1 MNAEAR
7 ELEWVM
13 HHPGALGEGI
23 AALSRSSFHVL
34 GRLQLGEQV
43 VALAT
48 KLLSCPVALFFTID
62 PGSNAVPSAAV
73 PSAAGV
79 MASHL
84 QPCAAVGMAL
94 HDLAPLTVQVLSRCG
109 ISEHPLV
116 LHGTRLADC
125 VADLHLPADSRVA
138 LLAPVMAEGQLAAL
152 ICAVHLGEESE
163 YSREESGF
171 SPLGLLLMDL
181 LATRVSDALEA
192 NTVYQGLEKDY
203 ELLQQRYQAM
213 SSMYEIS
220 LELARQQRDLQPM
233 LESVGSRILRL
244 LDTTGGGIWLWRE
257 AEQCLELVMSLQSG
271 YAAKVGARA
280 APGEGLVGQAYA
292 AKQLKVRNDY
302 SQWEGRPT
310 EFTDAPFRAAMAI
323 PLLWQDQVIGV
334 LAATDDREERT
345 FSAYD
350 QYLGQ
355 LLASQVIV
363 FIQNAQ
369 LFSQTRQT
377 LARTEALY
385 RANRSVTS
393 ILSLEETLQTVVNG
407 VAEALNA
414 DQVIVYTFNFT
425 TEEITHAVWG
435 GRLRRESRQAGYS
448 PPSFAELQQGLSGW
462 VIQNLQPAY
471 SPKGFVDPREG
482 SAAQERRRRNRTG
495 AIIVAPLQ
503 YRGQL
508 IGTMTAF
515 NSLDAPDFS
524 PDDVDLMVAMATQA
538 AAAVANAQL
547 FADVEQSLRRTQALY
562 QVGRSVMLTQDL
574 DEALR
579 EITARVAETLP
590 ANRVSLV
597 TFDAEARQITHF
609 ARGGPGQAYLDP
621 AISFETLWEGL
632 SGWVAREV
640 QPALSPKGK
649 PDSRESAESQR
660 HRLEHHCGAMI
671 VAPVMYRGAVIGTL
685 TAINLPEEP
694 DFTASDLDLLVAMVN
709 QAAAAIANA
718 QLFQAAQRRTLLL
731 GAGAEISRA
740 THSILELDELLL
752 QSVALIRERFELYY
766 VGVFLVDDTGEWA
779 VLRAGT
785 GEAGQHMLA
794 SGHRLRVGGQSM
806 IGACVASRQARI
818 ALDVGAEAVRFE
830 NPLLPATRSEMALP
844 LVSRDEAIGAMTI
857 QSEHPR
863 AFSADDILLLQ
874 TMADQFATA
883 IVNARLFSRARHAA
897 LDAESNQILLQS
909 VINSIPNPVFYK
921 DRTGAH
927 RIVNQAFAEQVLG
940 LPVEQ
945 ILGQTMPEL
954 ARQSLARQLL
964 PEVGASPG
972 DASPG
977 DVSPIDPAVAQA
989 QHDSDMRLIHEPGV
1003 QSFEAQIPY
1012 ADGSAHTVLL
1022 SKSTVFDAQGTITG
1036 VVGVFNDMTS
1046 RKQLLATL
1054 EHRTQQLQTAAD
1066 ISRATSSMLQLEELL
1081 PRTVELIRE
1090 QFGVYYVGVF
1100 LIDDTGKW
1108 AVLRAGTGT
1117 AGEQML
1123 QAEHRLQIGGNSMV
1137 GAAMQDREA
1146 RIAFDVGLEAVRF
1159 ENPLLPETRSEIALP
1174 LISRGDVIGA
1184 LTIQSR
1190 QPQAFS
1196 DSDILVLQ
1204 TVADQIANA
1213 IANAWL
1219 FAEAQARFEE
1229 LQRIQRDLTGAAWSK
1244 FARGHTVVGYAYE
1257 SNRLVPLLETAT
1269 AVMNDERQDATVMN
1283 DAVSHDAISE
1293 NVGQVWQERETAAI
1307 GELAR
1312 GEVVLQQDEH
1322 GAFVLAPITSPLGE
1336 PLGVLGVDA
1345 ATSSNGSNAA
1355 ETGAV
1360 SSHSVLGQEWSEDD
1374 LALIQAVREQIG
1386 MALENRLL
1394 FEQTTSVLTETT
1406 TLYEVGQQISEAHSD
1421 AEILRAAIEG
1431 ISRRPEP
1438 DRIIAG
1444 LFEPLNDPAHLRI
1457 VDGWVREGQVVQAGS
1472 AYPLSYWQLIYAAL
1486 ESEGSYVCTDI
1497 EQEAGFSG
1505 EVRRMFRH
1513 LTVRGLA
1520 AFQLRVRGMPYGAIL
1535 IYTHQPHEFTTEE
1548 LRFYTT
1554 LSQNTSVALE
1564 NQFLLETTRQE
1575 AERRAL
1581 LNEVMSTASASLD
1594 PDNLVHD
1601 SVQLIAQRLGMPTLY
1616 WKVDRERIRPLA
1628 VYRFDGSAVFL
1639 EETEERFV
1647 PEDVPELTEAVVSRL
1662 DYRWKF
1668 STTAGLW
1675 SPFEVYRAELD
1686 LEEALVLPVTIRDE
1700 VLGVL
1705 ILGQQHNHPA
1715 IDENETA
1722 FFHNAAVNI
1731 GVALENAQLYQDAQE
1746 TAEKLKE
1753 VDRLKSEFLANMSHE
1768 LRTPLN
1774 SIIGFSRVILKGI
1787 DGPITDLQKTDLD
1800 AIYQS
1805 GRHLLEL
1812 INEILDHSKI
1822 EAGKMEYAFEPT
1834 DLMEIIR
1841 GIMSTSIALV
1851 KDKPIELQQHVPETL
1866 PTIIADSR
1874 RIRQVLLN
1882 LMGNASKFTEQG
1894 FIALAASADDE
1905 AVTISV
1911 QDSGVGI
1918 PKERY
1923 GSVFAAFEQV
1933 DSSSSRRYG
1942 GTGLGLPVSKK
1953 FVEAHGGTIWF
1964 ESELGAG
1971 STFFVRLPIAGPPPE
1986 PPAEE
1991 SSPGAKL
1998 SRTTSRTDVEESKGR
2013 LVLTVDDDAGVI
2025 TLFRRYLGKQGYRV
2039 VGLTRGDRVVEEA
2052 KRLKPYAIT
2061 LDILMPDR
2069 SGWEVIR
2076 DLKSDPLTRDIPV
2089 VVCSIMA
2096 ERNKGLS
2103 MGVADYLVKPILEQD
2118 LLLAL
2123 ERITHDPSQTHVLV
2137 VDDNAD
2143 DRNLLQ
2149 RILANAGYTVS
2160 VATNGVEAI
2169 AELTLST
2176 PHLVVLDLMMPEVD
2190 GFAVLES
2197 MKARAE
2203 TRDIPVVVVTA
2214 KELTA
2219 DERADLTA
2227 RVQALLQKGLFDQ
2240 ERLLGDVAAALSRLA
2255 SGGAEGH

>member
-1 MNAEAR
+1 MNAEVWQ
-7 ELEWVM
+7 LESGASIEGIDAISRYSF
-13 HHPGALGEGI
+13 HALGI
-23 AALSRSSFHVL
+23 SQLS
-34 GRLQLGEQV
+34 EQV
-43 VALAT
+43 VALTA
-48 KLLSCPVALFFTID
+48 KLLSCPVVLFFAID
-62 PGSNAVPSAAV
+62 PGTDGAAV
-73 PSAAGV
+73 SQLRPTVLSAK
-79 MASHL
+79 
-84 QPCAAVGMAL
+84 AAVGANL
-94 HDLAPLTVQVLSRCG
+94 RSLTPIAMQDLSRCG
-109 ISEHPLV
+109 ISEHPVILQGEQLIECATN
-116 LHGTRLADC
+116 LHFLAGSQ
-125 VADLHLPADSRVA
+125 AA
-138 LLAPVMAEGQLAAL
+138 LLAPVVVEEQALYPTPMAL
-152 ICAVHLGEESE
+152 ICALQLEAGG
-163 YSREESGF
+163 GF
-171 SPLGLLLMDL
+171 SSTSVLLMGLL
-181 LATRVSDALEA
+181 AARVRDALESV
-192 NTVYQGLEKDY
+192 TVYQDLEKDY
-203 ELLQQRYQAM
+203 ERLQQRYQAM

-220 LELARQQRDLQPM
+220 LELARQQRELQPM
-233 LESVGSRILRL
+233 LESVGNRILRL

-257 AEQCLELVMSLQSG
+257 DEQRLELVVSLQSG
-271 YAAKVGARA
+271 YATKVGARA
-280 APGEGLVGQAYA
+280 ASGEGLVGQAYA
-292 AKQLKVRNDY
+292 TKQIKVRNDY
-302 SQWEGRPT
+302 SHWEGRPG
-310 EFTDAPFRAAMAI
+310 EFADAPFKAAMAI
-323 PLLWQDQVIGV
+323 PLLWQDQAVGV
-334 LAATDDREERT
+334 LAATDDREERSFT
-345 FSAYD
+345 TYD

-369 LFSQTRQT
+369 LFSQTRRT
-377 LARTEALY
+377 LARTDALY

-393 ILSLEETLQTVVNG
+393 IVSIEETLQTVVNG
-407 VAEALNA
+407 VTEALNA
-414 DQVIVYTFNFT
+414 DQVVIYTFDFA
-425 TEEITHAVWG
+425 TEAITHAVRG
-435 GRLRRESRQAGYS
+435 GRLRRESRS
-448 PPSFAELQQGLSGW
+448 PSFEELQHGLSGW
-462 VIQNLQPAY
+462 VIRNLQPAY
-471 SPKGFVDPREG
+471 SPKGFLDPREG
-482 SAAQERRRRNRTG
+482 PEAQERRQRNRTG
-495 AIIVAPLQ
+495 AVIVAPLQ

-508 IGTMTAF
+508 MGTMTAF

-524 PDDVDLMVAMATQA
+524 SEDVDLLVAMAAQA

-547 FADVEQSLRRTQALY
+547 FADVEQSLKRTQALY
-562 QVGRSVMLTQDL
+562 QVGRSVMLVQDL
-574 DEALR
+574 EEVFR
-579 EITARVAETLP
+579 EITERVAETLP
-590 ANRVSLV
+590 ANRVSLI
-597 TFDAEARQITHF
+597 TFDVEARRITHF
-609 ARGGPGQAYLDP
+609 ARGGLGQAQIALDVP
-621 AISFETLWEGL
+621 FEELWNGL
-632 SGWVAREV
+632 SGWVMREG
-640 QPALSPKGK
+640 QPALSPKDK
-649 PDSRESAESQR
+649 PDPRESAEAQRRRAQSQ
-660 HRLEHHCGAMI
+660 CGSVM
-671 VAPVMYRGAVIGTL
+671 VAPLMYRGAILGTM

-694 DFTASDLDLLVAMVN
+694 DFNESDLDLLTGMVN

-718 QLFQAAQRRTLLL
+718 QLFEATRRRTVLLST
-731 GAGAEISRA
+731 GAEISRA
-740 THSILELDELLL
+740 AHSILDMDRLLP
-752 QSVALIRERFELYY
+752 QVVALIRERFELYY
-766 VGVFLVDDTGEWA
+766 VGVFLVDATGEWA
-779 VLRAGT
+779 VLHAGT
-785 GEAGQHMLA
+785 GEAGQQMLA
-794 SGHRLRVGGQSM
+794 AGHRLRVGGQSM
-806 IGACVASRQARI
+806 IGACAATRQARI

-830 NPLLPATRSEMALP
+830 NPLLPGTRSEMALP

-857 QSEHPR
+857 QSEQPR
-863 AFSADDILLLQ
+863 AFGEDDILLLQ
-874 TMADQFATA
+874 TMADQVATA
-883 IVNARLFSRARHAA
+883 IVNARLFSRATHAA
-897 LDAESNQILLQS
+897 LAAESNQVLLQS
-909 VINSIPNPVFYK
+909 VINAIPNPVFYK
-921 DRTGAH
+921 DHHGVH
-927 RIVNQAFAEQVLG
+927 RIVNKSFAEEVLG
-940 LPVEQ
+940 LPPEQ
-945 ILGQTMPEL
+945 ILGKSMVE
-954 ARQSLARQLL
+954 L
-964 PEVGASPG
+964 PEVINPE
-972 DASPG
+972 
-977 DVSPIDPAVAQA
+977 VAQD
-989 QHDSDMRLIHEPGV
+989 QHESDLHLIHEPGV
-1003 QSFEAQIPY
+1003 ESFETQIHY
-1012 ADGSAHTVLL
+1012 ADGADHDVFL
-1022 SKSTVFDAQGTITG
+1022 SKSTVFDAQGAVTG
-1036 VVGVFNDMTS
+1036 MVGVFNDITS

-1054 EHRTQQLQTAAD
+1054 ENRTQQLQTAAD
-1066 ISRATSSMLQLEELL
+1066 ISRATSLLLKLEELL
-1081 PRTVELIRE
+1081 PQAAELIRE
-1090 QFGVYYVGVF
+1090 QFGYYYVGVF
-1100 LIDDTGKW
+1100 LVDDTGQW
-1108 AVLRAGTGT
+1108 AVLRAGTGE

-1123 QAEHRLQIGGNSMV
+1123 QAEHRLQIGGHSMV
-1137 GAAMQDREA
+1137 GMAMQERQA

-1159 ENPLLPETRSEIALP
+1159 ENPFLPETRSEIALP

-1190 QPQAFS
+1190 RPQAFS

-1204 TVADQIANA
+1204 TVSDQIANA

-1219 FAEAQARFEE
+1219 FAEAQERFEE
-1229 LQRIQRDLTGAAWSK
+1229 LQRIQRELTGEAWSK
-1244 FARGHTVVGYAYE
+1244 FARGHTVVGYAYDAT
-1257 SNRLVPLLETAT
+1257 RLVPLLES
-1269 AVMNDERQDATVMN
+1269 DAGMSE
-1283 DAVSHDAISE
+1283 DA
-1293 NVGQVWQERETAAI
+1293 GKVWQERETAVV
-1307 GELAR
+1307 GELTR
-1312 GEVVLQQDEH
+1312 GEVVLQQDGQ

-1345 ATSSNGSNAA
+1345 VAPEDATMGVLEQGSYQ
-1355 ETGAV
+1355 T
-1360 SSHSVLGQEWSEDD
+1360 SWSADD

-1406 TLYEVGQQISEAHSD
+1406 TLYEVGQQISEARSD

-1431 ISRRPEP
+1431 LSRRPEP
-1438 DRIIAG
+1438 DRVSAG
-1444 LFEPLNDPAHLRI
+1444 LFEPLSAPTHLRV
-1457 VDGWVREGQVVQAGS
+1457 VDGWVREGEPVQAGS
-1472 AYPLSYWQLIYAAL
+1472 IYPISYWQVVYAAL
-1486 ESEGSYVCTDI
+1486 ESEGSYVSGDVG
-1497 EQEAGFSG
+1497 QETRFG
-1505 EVRRMFRH
+1505 EDARQMFDRLAVH
-1513 LTVRGLA
+1513 GLA
-1520 AFQLRVRGMPYGAIL
+1520 AFQLRVRGVPYGVIL
-1535 IYTHQPHEFTTEE
+1535 IFTGEPHDFAAEE

-1554 LSQNTSVALE
+1554 MAQNTSIALE

-1601 SVQLIAQRLGMPTLY
+1601 SVQLIAQRLGMPVMY
-1616 WKVDRERIRPLA
+1616 WKHDREAIAPVA
-1628 VYRFDGSAVFL
+1628 VYRFDGSAVL
-1639 EETEERFV
+1639 PEEAEERFA

-1668 STTAGLW
+1668 SIATGLW
-1675 SPFEVYRAELD
+1675 SPFEAYRAELD
-1686 LEEALVLPVTIRDE
+1686 LEEALMLPVTIRDE

-1705 ILGQQHNHPA
+1705 VLGQQRDHPA

-1722 FFHNAAVNI
+1722 FIRNAAVNI

-1787 DGPITDLQKTDLD
+1787 DGPITDLQKTDLE

-1822 EAGKMEYAFEPT
+1822 EAGKMEYAFEPV

-1874 RIRQVLLN
+1874 RVRQVLLN

-1894 FIALAASADDE
+1894 FIALHASADDE
-1905 AVTISV
+1905 WVTISV

-1918 PKERY
+1918 PKDRY
-1923 GSVFAAFEQV
+1923 ASVFAAFEQV

-1964 ESELGAG
+1964 ESELGVG
-1971 STFFVRLPIAGPPPE
+1971 STFFVKLPIAGPPPE
-1986 PPAEE
+1986 KPAEE
-1991 SSPGAKL
+1991 PTRSFARADGDD
-1998 SRTTSRTDVEESKGR
+1998 TKGH

-2103 MGVADYLVKPILEQD
+2103 MGVADYLIKPILEQD
-2118 LLLAL
+2118 LLIAL
-2123 ERITHDPSQTHVLV
+2123 ERISHDPSKTHVLV

-2149 RILANAGYTVS
+2149 RILTDAGYTVS

-2169 AELTLST
+2169 AELTMT
-2176 PHLVVLDLMMPEVD
+2176 IPNLVVLDLMMPEID

-2197 MKARAE
+2197 MKARVE

-2255 SGGAEGH
+2255 SGNK

>member
-7 ELEWVM
+7 QFESGASMESIDAISRLSFNA
-13 HHPGALGEGI
+13 PGY
-23 AALSRSSFHVL
+23 S
-34 GRLQLGEQV
+34 QLGEQLV
-43 VALAT
+43 KLAAQ
-48 KLLSCPVALFFTID
+48 LLSCPVVLFFASD
-62 PGSNAVPSAAV
+62 PGSNVALV
-73 PSAAGV
+73 
-79 MASHL
+79 SHL
-84 QPCAAVGMAL
+84 RPRAAVGVAL
-94 HDLAPLTVQVLSRCG
+94 QNLAPIATRELLHCG
-109 ISEHPLV
+109 ISEQSVILQ
-116 LHGTRLADC
+116 GAEFAEC
-125 VADLHLPADSRVA
+125 MADLHLPVEPQVA
-138 LLAPVMAEGQLAAL
+138 LLAPLKVDDQLVAL
-152 ICAVHLGEESE
+152 ICAVQVEVGSK
-163 YSREESGF
+163 F
-171 SPLGLLLMDL
+171 SPTAVPLMGLL
-181 LATRVSDALEA
+181 AARARDALESI
-192 NTVYQGLEKDY
+192 VLYQDLEKDY
-203 ELLQQRYQAM
+203 EMLQQRYQAM

-233 LESVGSRILRL
+233 LEGLGSRILRL

-257 AEQCLELVMSLQSG
+257 AEQRLELVVSLQSG
-271 YAAKVGARA
+271 YATKVGARA

-292 AKQLKVRNDY
+292 TKQIKVRNDY
-302 SQWEGRPT
+302 SQWDGRPA
-310 EFTDAPFRAAMAI
+310 EFTDAPFKAAMAI
-323 PLLWQDQVIGV
+323 PLLWQDQVVGI
-334 LAATDDREERT
+334 LAATDDREDRT
-345 FSAYD
+345 FTVYD

-393 ILSLEETLQTVVNG
+393 ILSIEETLQTVVNG
-407 VAEALNA
+407 VAETLNA
-414 DQVIVYTFNFT
+414 DQVIVYTFNFA
-425 TEEITHAVWG
+425 TEEITHAVRG
-435 GRLRRESRQAGYS
+435 GRLRRESR
-448 PPSFAELQQGLSGW
+448 PPSFEELQHGLSGW

-471 SPKGFVDPREG
+471 SPKGFLDPREG
-482 SAAQERRRRNRTG
+482 TAAQERRQRNRTG
-495 AIIVAPLQ
+495 AIIVTPLQ

-524 PDDVDLMVAMATQA
+524 SDDVDLMVAMSTQA

-590 ANRVSLV
+590 ANRVSLI
-597 TFDAEARQITHF
+597 TFDGETRQITHS
-609 ARGGPGQAYLDP
+609 ARGGPGQEYLDP
-621 AISFETLWEGL
+621 VMSFENLWDGL

-660 HRLEHHCGAMI
+660 RRLESHCGAMM
-671 VAPVMYRGAVIGTL
+671 VAPVMYRGAVMGTM

-694 DFTASDLDLLVAMVN
+694 DFNESDLDLLVGMVN

-718 QLFQAAQRRTLLL
+718 QLFEATQRRTILLST
-731 GAGAEISRA
+731 GAEISRA
-740 THSILELDELLL
+740 AHSILDMDELLP
-752 QSVALIRERFELYY
+752 QVVSLIRERFGLYY

-785 GEAGQHMLA
+785 GEAGQQMLA
-794 SGHRLRVGGQSM
+794 AGHRLRVGGQSM
-806 IGACVASRQARI
+806 IGACVASPQARI

-830 NPLLPATRSEMALP
+830 NPLLPGTRSEMAMP

-857 QSEHPR
+857 QSEQPR
-863 AFSADDILLLQ
+863 AFSEDDILLLQ
-874 TMADQFATA
+874 TMADQVATA
-883 IVNARLFSRARHAA
+883 IVNARLFSRALSAA

-909 VINSIPNPVFYK
+909 VMDAMPNPVFYK
-921 DRTGAH
+921 DHSGAH
-927 RIVNQAFAEQVLG
+927 RIVNKSFAEEVLG
-940 LPVEQ
+940 LPAER
-945 ILGQTMPEL
+945 ILGKTMVEL
-954 ARQSLARQLL
+954 S
-964 PEVGASPG
+964 
-972 DASPG
+972 
-977 DVSPIDPAVAQA
+977 DVIDPAVAQD
-989 QHDSDMRLIHEPGV
+989 QHDSDMRLVYEPGV
-1003 QSFEAQIPY
+1003 QSFETQMPY
-1012 ADGSAHTVLL
+1012 SDGTVHAVSL

-1036 VVGVFNDMTS
+1036 VVGVFNDITS

-1054 EHRTQQLQTAAD
+1054 ESRTQQLQTAAD
-1066 ISRATSSMLQLEELL
+1066 ISRATSSMLKLEELL
-1081 PRTVELIRE
+1081 PRAVELIRE
-1090 QFGVYYVGVF
+1090 QFGYYYVGVF
-1100 LIDDTGKW
+1100 LVDDTGKW

-1123 QAEHRLQIGGNSMV
+1123 QAEHRLQIGGHSMV
-1137 GAAMQDREA
+1137 GMAMEHREA

-1190 QPQAFS
+1190 RPQAFS

-1219 FAEAQARFEE
+1219 FAEAQERFEE
-1229 LQRIQRDLTGAAWSK
+1229 LQRIQRELTGEAWSK
-1244 FARGHTVVGYAYE
+1244 FARGHTVVGYAYDT
-1257 SNRLVPLLETAT
+1257 NRLVPLLES
-1269 AVMNDERQDATVMN
+1269 DAGMPE
-1283 DAVSHDAISE
+1283 DL
-1293 NVGQVWQERETAAI
+1293 GQVWQERETALL
-1307 GELAR
+1307 GELSR
-1312 GEVVLQQDEH
+1312 GEVVLQQDGH

-1345 ATSSNGSNAA
+1345 AARMDTTAD
-1355 ETGAV
+1355 
-1360 SSHSVLGQEWSEDD
+1360 VLEQEWSEDD

-1406 TLYEVGQQISEAHSD
+1406 TLYEVGQQISEARSD
-1421 AEILRAAIEG
+1421 AEILRAAIDG
-1431 ISRRPEP
+1431 LSRRPEP
-1438 DRIIAG
+1438 DRVIAG
-1444 LFEPLNDPAHLRI
+1444 LFEPLNEPAYLRV
-1457 VDGWVREGQVVQAGS
+1457 VDGWAREGGTVQAGS
-1472 AYPLSYWQLIYAAL
+1472 AYPLSYWQLVYTAL
-1486 ESEGSYVCTDI
+1486 ESEGSFVCADI
-1497 EQEAGFSG
+1497 EQETHFSS

-1513 LTVRGLA
+1513 LAVRGLA
-1520 AFQLRVRGMPYGAIL
+1520 AFQLRVRGMSYGVIL
-1535 IYTHQPHEFTTEE
+1535 VYTNQPHDFTAEE

-1616 WKVDRERIRPLA
+1616 WKYDRERIRPLA
-1628 VYRFDGSAVFL
+1628 IYRFDGSAVFL

-1668 STTAGLW
+1668 SATAAGFW
-1675 SPFEVYRAELD
+1675 SPFEAYRAELD

-1705 ILGQQHNHPA
+1705 ILGQQRDHPA

-1722 FFHNAAVNI
+1722 FLHNAAVNI

-1787 DGPITDLQKTDLD
+1787 DGPITDLQKTDLE

-1851 KDKPIELQQHVPETL
+1851 KDKSIELQQHVPETL

-1874 RIRQVLLN
+1874 RVRQVLLN

-1894 FIALAASADDE
+1894 YIALSAWADDE
-1905 AVTISV
+1905 WVTISV

-1923 GSVFAAFEQV
+1923 ASVFAAFEQV

-1964 ESELGAG
+1964 ESEMGAG
-1971 STFFVRLPIAGPPPE
+1971 STFFVKLPIAGPPPE
-1986 PPAEE
+1986 QSAEE
-1991 SSPGAKL
+1991 L
-1998 SRTTSRTDVEESKGR
+1998 SRSVARVDADDSKGR

-2076 DLKSDPLTRDIPV
+2076 DLKSDALTRDIPV
-2089 VVCSIMA
+2089 IVCSIMA

-2103 MGVADYLVKPILEQD
+2103 MGVADYLIKPILEQD

-2149 RILANAGYTVS
+2149 RILADAGYTVS

-2176 PHLVVLDLMMPEVD
+2176 PNLVVLDLMMPEVD

-2240 ERLLGDVAAALSRLA
+2240 ERLLGDVAGALSRLA
-2255 SGGAEGH
+2255 SGGVDTH